1 MADDKNTVLGD
12 ALKDAGYQS
21 EGGEI
26 SKRGPGR
33 PPKTTAGV
41 NNTADTYVPSV
52 ERNNVDQALQPTG
65 LSDNKAGLG
74 GSDIHDGANAAEK
87 EHQQTTRGA
96 PNPVAFGGKGDHDG
110 DGKVGGATK
119 FFPVTLKRNYRPLG
133 DYNWRIIT
141 VDGEQKM
148 PPEISDGSSPKAP
161 AGSKIALPIDEAKSI
176 IARGIADRADEIE

>member
-1 MADDKNTVLGD
+1 MADEVKNPALAD

-41 NNTADTYVPSV
+41 NNAADTYTPSV

-65 LSDNKAGLG
+65 LADNKAGLG
-74 GSDIHDGANAAEK
+74 GSDIHDGANDAEK
-87 EHQQTTRGA
+87 EHQAQ
-96 PNPVAFGGKGDHDG
+96 AFGGKGDHDG

-133 DYNWRIIT
+133 DTNWRIIT
-141 VDGEQKM
+141 VDGDQKA

-176 IARGIADRADEIE
+176 IARGIAERADEIA